1 MCDDQLGLIKTR
13 FLLAVDALIRLEV
26 EPGVD
31 QAADRVPTSSLES
44 ARNTLLGQAE
54 LGAAEVGGGQLLEGL
69 MFRLSEAVAS
79 NVASPPRLAA
89 ARGSVGKSLGAGM
102 APSEI
107 ATLLEKSLRGG
118 QPNGF
123 LFEREAGLPHLPG
136 QRVQVVRQLRDRA
149 GEFPKR
155 IPP

>member
-79 NVASPPRLAA
+79 NVASPQ
-89 ARGSVGKSLGAGM
+89 GW
-102 APSEI
+102 
-107 ATLLEKSLRGG
+107 LR
-118 QPNGF
+118 P
-123 LFEREAGLPHLPG
+123 EVA
-136 QRVQVVRQLRDRA
+136 
-149 GEFPKR
+149 
-155 IPP
+155 